1 MTKKTY
7 HHYSFKIFIIAISTL
22 LSGCVT
28 HTTVRPDASYAPPV
42 ISEPALGQAASGSI
56 YSVSNGVRL
65 FEDTKAFRVGDILS
79 VVLSESTNA
88 SKSAK
93 TNTKKEDDATL
104 GAPTLLGEVLTKDG
118 TVLGATSI
126 EGDREFKA
134 TGDSSQ
140 SNSLTGVITVMVHKV
155 LPNGY
160 LYVRGEKIIG
170 INQGAEF
177 VRLSG
182 IVRPQDVGSDNQV
195 QSRKIANAQMFYGG
209 GGVVAE
215 ANEQGWA
222 TRFLNSKWM
231 PF

>member
-1 MTKKTY
+1 MTTKNY
-7 HHYSFKIFIIAISTL
+7 HHFFNILIVVSSVL
-22 LSGCVT
+22 LSGCIT
-28 HTTVRPDASYAPPV
+28 HTTVRPDANYAPPV
-42 ISEPALGQAASGSI
+42 IAEPTLGQAMSGSI

-79 VVLSESTNA
+79 VLLSENTNA

-93 TNTKKEDDATL
+93 TNTKKEDGVSL
-104 GAPTLLGEVLTKDG
+104 GAPILLGEAPTKDG

-126 EGDREFKA
+126 EGDREFKGS
-134 TGDSSQ
+134 GDSSQ
-140 SNSLTGVITVMVHKV
+140 SNSLTGVITVMVHAV

-160 LYVRGEKIIG
+160 LVIRGEKIIG
-170 INQGAEF
+170 INQGAEY

-182 IVRPQDVGSDNQV
+182 IVRPQDIGSDNQV
-195 QSRKIANAQMFYGG
+195 QSSKIASAQMFYGG
-209 GGVVAE
+209 GGIVAE
-215 ANEQGWA
+215 SNEQGWG

>member
-1 MTKKTY
+1 MIEKTY
-7 HHYSFKIFIIAISTL
+7 HYSLKILIAVSSIL
-22 LSGCVT
+22 LSGCIT
-28 HTTVRPDASYAPPV
+28 HTTVRPDASYAPPAMP
-42 ISEPALGQAASGSI
+42 ELTLGQAASGSI

-65 FEDTKAFRVGDILS
+65 FSDPKAFRVGDILS

-88 SKSAK
+88 SKSAT
-93 TNTKKEDDATL
+93 TNTKKEDGATL
-104 GAPTLLGEVLTKDG
+104 AAPTLFGGAVSRNG
-118 TVLGATSI
+118 RTVGATSI

-140 SNSLTGVITVMVHKV
+140 SNSLSGVITVMVHAV

-160 LYVRGEKIIG
+160 LHVRGEKIIG
-170 INQGAEF
+170 INQGAEY

-182 IVRPQDVGSDNQV
+182 IVRPQDVGADNQI
-195 QSRKIANAQMFYGG
+195 QSSKIANAQMYYGG

-215 ANEQGWA
+215 SNEQGWG